1 MKTEKFKYKSYFP
14 VIKGR
19 ISRLIRLILNT
30 TGKDH
35 EGYRSP
41 FSYIPMDP
49 KYIYTETY
57 GNKNRY
63 EVGLPSYSQNDQ
75 SLGTT
80 IEDLLMKRNEIIDSK
95 IGMLFSEIY
104 SRHRIK
110 EDNLYRIDLDQCAFR
125 NLVFETGEHMWD
137 RQRIELE
144 SNIIDLEEQKRRER
158 VNYFKDILFLKKE
171 LRESLI
177 EKLEEEQ
184 KTGLLMN

>member
-1 MKTEKFKYKSYFP
+1 M
-14 VIKGR
+14 IKECV
-19 ISRLIRLILNT
+19 SRLIRLILNT

-35 EGYRSP
+35 DGYRFP
-41 FSYIPMDP
+41 LYHIPMDP
-49 KYIYTETY
+49 KYFYTATY

-63 EVGLPSYSQNDQ
+63 EVRNPSYSQNDQ
-75 SLGTT
+75 SFGTT
-80 IEDLLMKRNEIIDSK
+80 IEDLLTKRNEIIDSR
-95 IGMLFSEIY
+95 ISMLVSEIY

-125 NLVFETGEHMWD
+125 NLVFETGAHLWD
-137 RQRIELE
+137 RNRLELE
-144 SNIIDLEEQKRRER
+144 RNIIDLEEQKRRER

-184 KTGLLMN
+184 KAGLLMN